1 MDNMQL
7 IQTIASIILLV
18 LTGFF
23 GTKWG
28 VAKESAKKGVA
39 IAEQKSNQ
47 AITVAKK
54 IIAAAEDNTITPDE
68 VQDIALSLKDFL
80 PQQEE

>member
-1 MDNMQL
+1 MDQTQL
-7 IQTIASIILLV
+7 IQTIASIILLL

-23 GTKWG
+23 GKQWG
-28 VAKESAKKGVA
+28 SAKESAKKGVA

-47 AITVAKK
+47 AITVANK
-54 IIAAAEDNTITPDE
+54 IIAAAEDDMITPEE

-80 PQQEE
+80 PKQEE